1 VTVKLDPQS
10 DGMAALWKEAKALGI
25 HAPWIGTTGGAELKL
40 GKARAIP
47 VAELKSAHES
57 WFPRFMEGDPTL

>member
-1 VTVKLDPQS
+1 MLAIWD
-10 DGMAALWKEAKALGI
+10 EAKTLGI

-40 GKARAIP
+40 GGSRAIS

-57 WFPRFMEGDPTL
+57 WFPRFMDGK